1 VTSLFGPTC
10 TLIRYINI
18 VLLQRGLKIH
28 RSATTKMSAF
38 GQHGLAF
45 HFQVYVILQLVMLL
59 NIAVFLVLAERQKTG
74 EFVAMKA
81 QNGSV
86 LCATSTPNSKTRVR
100 SKLDCYRSCVESMG
114 CLCASGANYRMKEK
128 LCEMY
133 SILPVDYQVDPDCKF
148 YQVRLIWVWTCSDNN
163 THVY

>member
-1 VTSLFGPTC
+1 MTSLFGPTC

-38 GQHGLAF
+38 GQHGLA
-45 HFQVYVILQLVMLL
+45 FQVYVILQLVMLL

-148 YQVRLIWVWTCSDNN
+148 YQVRLI
-163 THVY
+163 

>member
-1 VTSLFGPTC
+1 MTSLFGPTC

-45 HFQVYVILQLVMLL
+45 QVYVILQLVMLL

-74 EFVAMKA
+74 EFVAMKV

-148 YQVRLIWVWTCSDNN
+148 YQVRLI
-163 THVY
+163 